1 MMEKKPIGKVTHFF
15 THISVAVIE
24 LSDVLNVGDTVS
36 FEGASTNF
44 QQKIDSIQ
52 IEKQPI
58 QSAKKGQ
65 AIGLKTS
72 DRVREG
78 DIVYKIIE

>member
-1 MMEKKPIGKVTHFF
+1 MEKKQIGTVAHFF
-15 THISVAVIE
+15 THIGVAVVE
-24 LSDVLNVGDTVS
+24 LSDTLNIGDTVS

-44 QQKIDSIQ
+44 KQKIDSMQ
-52 IEKQPI
+52 IEKQSIP
-58 QSAKKGQ
+58 SAKKGQ

-78 DIVYKIIE
+78 DIVFKIIE